1 MGGSHSDSALRTVL
15 SASIACACAWRMAW
29 GTVGTFVAFLALT
42 PWLTWFT
49 RLAWLTWL
57 AGRLRGLLVGGVV
70 MCSGVVLSSGAV
82 VGVFCRTFFTRCTV
96 ATLAAVTAVTVA

>member
-1 MGGSHSDSALRTVL
+1 LTLAARFAL
-15 SASIACACAWRMAW
+15 
-29 GTVGTFVAFLALT
+29 LA
-42 PWLTWFT
+42 WFT